1 MNAIKE
7 RIDIDVVEMV
17 EDNMNEVLEIERS
30 SFSSPWSKETFLI
43 ELKGNEFSRI
53 ILAKAKDKRIYGG
66 ILGYCSYWIVSDEIH
81 ITNIAIHNR
90 YRRRGIGEQL
100 LRFLIK
106 EAIKIGAKLITL
118 ELRISNLSAKAL
130 YEKLGFIPIAIQ
142 KKYYIEPKEDAIVM
156 LLKLEE

>member
-17 EDNMNEVLEIERS
+17 EDDLDEVLEIEKT

-43 ELKGNEFSRI
+43 ELKKNEFSRI
-53 ILAKAKDKRIYGG
+53 LLAKAKDKSIYSG
-66 ILGYCSYWIVSDEIH
+66 ILGYCCYWIVSDEMH
-81 ITNIAIHNR
+81 ITNIAIHRR

-118 ELRISNLSAKAL
+118 ELRISNLSARAL
-130 YEKLGFIPIAIQ
+130 YEKLGFIPVAIRR
-142 KKYYIEPKEDAIVM
+142 KYYTIPKEDALIM

>member
-1 MNAIKE
+1 MNVIKE

-17 EDNMNEVLEIERS
+17 EGDLNEVLEIEKT

-43 ELKGNEFSRI
+43 ELKENEFSRI
-53 ILAKAKDKRIYGG
+53 LLAKAKDKSIYRG
-66 ILGYCSYWIVSDEIH
+66 ILGYCCYWIISDEIH
-81 ITNIAIHNR
+81 ITNIAIHSR

-118 ELRISNLSAKAL
+118 ELRISNVSARAL
-130 YEKLGFIPIAIQ
+130 YKKLGFIPVAIR
-142 KKYYIEPKEDAIVM
+142 KKYYTIPKEDALIM